1 VGNREPVE
9 REEAT
14 LMSERLKG
22 NKVAIVVADM
32 VERVELVAPAFNG
45 KLMEEF
51 AEGIHERRG
60 AQVVE
65 AR

>member
-22 NKVAIVVADM
+22 RKVAILAEDM
-32 VERVELVAPAFNG
+32 VDRAELVEPRKA
-45 KLMEEF
+45 LE
-51 AEGIHERRG
+51 AEGAD